1 MPLNLF
7 DQVVTQLLND
17 NTVASANMAATGGQ
31 GAGEYNSTDTYQP
44 NDARIPEVL
53 GATITRKGKVKKEKK
68 KRKKK
73 KLATSR

>member
-1 MPLNLF
+1 MTLLF
-7 DQVVTQLLND
+7 DQVVTQYLAD

-44 NDARIPEVL
+44 GDARIPKVL
-53 GATITRKGKVKKEKK
+53 GATIKRKGKVKK

-73 KLATSR
+73 KLARSS

>member
-17 NTVASANMAATGGQ
+17 NTVDSAGLGQ
-31 GAGEYNSTDTYQP
+31 GTGEYNSGDTYQP
-44 NDARIPEVL
+44 GDARIPNVL
-53 GATITRKGKVKKEKK
+53 GATIKRKGKVKKKRTL

-73 KLATSR
+73 KLARSS